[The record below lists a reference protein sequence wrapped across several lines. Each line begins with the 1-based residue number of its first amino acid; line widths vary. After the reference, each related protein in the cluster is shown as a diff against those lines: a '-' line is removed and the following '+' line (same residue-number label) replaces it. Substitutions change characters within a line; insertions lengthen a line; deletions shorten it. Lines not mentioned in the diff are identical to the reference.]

1 VPIEVLWFSA
11 AGQLID
17 RAATPPPPPR
27 TVCGRVPSQGRGE
40 EAVAAFHRALEL
52 DRCYAHALYN
62 LGQHYLAQPQPQPQ
76 PRRRPDTARR
86 PAPEDGGGGGGD
98 DNVSRAIEFFG
109 RAVSCD
115 PSNAGAQEAAG
126 GERNGRPHPLN

>member
-1 VPIEVLWFSA
+1 VLWFSA

-17 RAATPPPPPR
+17 RVAPPPPPPR